1 MRLKVQEVG
10 KIKRQ
15 KTFDLKV
22 EMVSLCYKTFYSS
35 NEICGLYY
43 KTITIVIMMI
53 VSNATIWSVTFDDA
67 C

>member
-22 EMVSLCYKTFYSS
+22 EMVSLCYKTFYRS
-35 NEICGLYY
+35 NEIC
-43 KTITIVIMMI
+43 IIM
-53 VSNATIWSVTFDDA
+53 VQHNTFLNCFLLMETA
-67 C
+67 